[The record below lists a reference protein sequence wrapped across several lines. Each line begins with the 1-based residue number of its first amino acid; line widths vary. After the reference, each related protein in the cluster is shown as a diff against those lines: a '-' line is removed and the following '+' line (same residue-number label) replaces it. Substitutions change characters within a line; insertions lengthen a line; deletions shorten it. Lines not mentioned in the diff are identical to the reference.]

1 MPNGSRDAEKYFF
14 GFDLTLLFLSAKL
27 SLSSRRFVMS
37 VDIGASKS
45 KSEPNVVPLCDILL
59 VLLIIFM
66 VITPVLQ
73 KGIDVKLPE
82 TTTAGTDSGPVSTG
96 AVVLTMESD
105 QTLKINQTA
114 VELNQLEM
122 QLRDIYQTRQ
132 DKTIFIRADETL
144 QYQYVLRIID
154 IAKGAGVEVLG
165 VIPERYTTSK

>member
-1 MPNGSRDAEKYFF
+1 
-14 GFDLTLLFLSAKL
+14 
-27 SLSSRRFVMS
+27 MS

-73 KGIDVKLPE
+73 KGIDIKLPE
-82 TTTAGTDSGPVSTG
+82 TGGEPPVGPST

-105 QTLKINQTA
+105 KTIKINQDPI
-114 VELNQLEM
+114 ELNLLENR
-122 QLRDIYQTRQ
+122 LRDMYQIRQ

-144 QYQYVLRIID
+144 PYQDVLRIID
-154 IAKGAGVEVLG
+154 IAKGAGIEVLG

>member
-1 MPNGSRDAEKYFF
+1 
-14 GFDLTLLFLSAKL
+14 
-27 SLSSRRFVMS
+27 MS

-73 KGIDVKLPE
+73 KGIDIKLPE
-82 TTTAGTDSGPVSTG
+82 TTTAGGDSGPVSTG

-105 QTLKINQTA
+105 QTLKINQDPI
-114 VELNQLEM
+114 ELNLLENR
-122 QLRDIYQTRQ
+122 LRDIYQIRQ

-144 QYQYVLRIID
+144 AYKDVLRIID
-154 IAKGAGVEVLG
+154 IAKGAGIEVLG
-165 VIPERYTTSK
+165 VIPERYATGR